1 MAHVVMPGHIGTSI
15 ALNSTAAHG
24 GPDHAPIR
32 KALAER
38 GADVDQ
44 MSDADLTELVT
55 ARGERFRDDAPT
67 SAAEAASI
75 ILETVRAKQWR
86 ILVGEDAA
94 AIDQLVREDP
104 EFAYEPE
111 FLSRIIDR
119 GHLNI
124 FEAR

>member
-1 MAHVVMPGHIGTSI
+1 
-15 ALNSTAAHG
+15 
-24 GPDHAPIR
+24 
-32 KALAER
+32 
-38 GADVDQ
+38 